1 MNVEDAVKAHVGWKS
16 KLKAYLNA
24 PNKTLNPAEVEKDS
38 NCDLGK
44 WLKGE
49 GVKHSS
55 KKLYRDLLAEHAKFH
70 KAAASIVRRA
80 DSGQKVLEETALG
93 SKSEFSA
100 VSAKVVELI
109 MACGKE
115 CL

>member
-1 MNVEDAVKAHVGWKS
+1 MNVETAVKAHVAWKA
-16 KLKAYLNA
+16 KLKAYLSA
-24 PNKTLNPAEVEKDS
+24 PNKSLNPTEIEKDN

-44 WLKGE
+44 WLRGE
-49 GVKHSS
+49 GAKHSG
-55 KKLYRDLLAEHAKFH
+55 KKTYKDLLAEHAKFH

-93 SKSEFSA
+93 ATSEFSTL
-100 VSAKVVELI
+100 SGRVVELI